1 MTFIP
6 RLAEIV
12 WSSIKLWLF
21 LRHKYH
27 EMSTFFETIMKYN
40 RILAMSILTLVAMTM
55 STSSSVPSSQETTI
69 YPATWTETMK
79 SASPMWIPWLTL
91 SWAIRLLPYYIKNKG
106 RGYWAS
112 VLRFFVSKGKMAIM
126 PPPSWWCGAPW
137 CEPSYRWDHAGNTAW
152 HDEPYH
158 ACWWKCCR

>member
-1 MTFIP
+1 MTLIP

-55 STSSSVPSSQETTI
+55 STSSSIPSSQETTI
-69 YPATWTETMK
+69 YPATWTETMRSRSGK
-79 SASPMWIPWLTL
+79 RGKWRRSTSARRVSPLYMASSISGTWLLWNATATGWPAWTSARIPYLLGWIVMTI
-91 SWAIRLLPYYIKNKG
+91 SWQ
-106 RGYWAS
+106 
-112 VLRFFVSKGKMAIM
+112 
-126 PPPSWWCGAPW
+126 
-137 CEPSYRWDHAGNTAW
+137 RWM
-152 HDEPYH
+152 
-158 ACWWKCCR
+158 